1 MITFKQFIT
10 ETDEVHAKKLGDL
23 PEWTPSLSEGS
34 YSMHGVPFSSEH
46 GLGAVPFNRSV
57 DYHGFV
63 VLLKPSMFLRLA
75 LPHTEERHQAA
86 KEIVRLVKEG
96 YPLGPPFLDILLPHD
111 DDPVRVK
118 SHEGRG
124 RMLAVQQLAGDLP
137 VPVHCILRG
146 GDRTRDITED
156 HIKAMKNFVMSE
168 DGKRVNEPFEA
179 IFVAGTKR

>member
-1 MITFKQFIT
+1 
-10 ETDEVHAKKLGDL
+10 
-23 PEWTPSLSEGS
+23 
-34 YSMHGVPFSSEH
+34 
-46 GLGAVPFNRSV
+46 
-57 DYHGFV
+57 
-63 VLLKPSMFLRLA
+63 
-75 LPHTEERHQAA
+75 
-86 KEIVRLVKEG
+86 VRLVKEG

-118 SHEGRG
+118 AHEGRG

-156 HIKAMKNFVMSE
+156 HIKVMKNFIMSE